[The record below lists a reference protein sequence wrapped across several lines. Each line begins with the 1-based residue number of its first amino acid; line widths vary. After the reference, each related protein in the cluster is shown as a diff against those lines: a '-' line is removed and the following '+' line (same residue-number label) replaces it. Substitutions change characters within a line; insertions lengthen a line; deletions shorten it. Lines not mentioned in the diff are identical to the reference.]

1 MSSQLN
7 SNGNTTKE
15 KNNSI
20 LLQEQQEQQAEHGET
35 GTTTTTLKQ
44 QDLLSKLDAQL
55 QELDS
60 ELLQESLISEQ
71 EKVSSDIDMAQAIS
85 MESSS
90 CSQTSTMRLSLEAS
104 GGAGSVYGDDEDA
117 GTDVN
122 AQDSDFY
129 IYSAGSPSSNI
140 SHSPGSSA
148 STSVSTS
155 LTVVTKSVHLATISE
170 LGESESIMMT
180 TTIQPPNSAPVGGSM
195 SIPKRGSSLFSPAA
209 TVVSDDGIGMHR
221 KSSSFSQTSSR
232 PLSYT
237 GSVSSLNNNRQYAG
251 SVSSLNNN
259 NRQSA
264 SISPLPKSADLVE
277 EEELEESQKRYSKAF
292 STLGITLEQ
301 FVKEKTSNNNRLSQA
316 SFASSIASPLT
327 SPRSSLFFEQHFQ
340 EDSTMSPPPSV
351 TSSFAVD
358 SPSEES
364 TANPNPK
371 RQSLLKSLSNFAKGS
386 RLSLMRPA
394 AAASAKKDFR
404 QDPQAPVLTSPVA
417 LSDHNQEKALKLL
430 GIGSGGTSPSLRKGL
445 LARMAAKRGGGGIRD
460 ADVSVTVLEALES
473 DPLVA
478 GFLKDES
485 LKNSYYCLTFDTL
498 YQFRSNYSNQKSV
511 AMIPLDSSFSVEIMD
526 TLNTYKFKLTSL
538 ERGITRVFYSPASQ
552 ELKAWVTGFNV
563 AFKSDLFSHMDL
575 PSINIENIK
584 EQGEEG
590 DGVVATTAAGGS
602 TLISDLEFEGDINDL
617 VDIVETFFAQHKQD
631 MPNQQD
637 AQQVERKS
645 PLKAAV
651 QMVDLMAAREGKLNI

>member
-1 MSSQLN
+1 MASTLDSKGNAEEKSSPKGQ
-7 SNGNTTKE
+7 
-15 KNNSI
+15 
-20 LLQEQQEQQAEHGET
+20 QEQQERQTEHGET
-35 GTTTTTLKQ
+35 GTTTLKQ

-60 ELLQESLISEQ
+60 ELLQESFLSEQ
-71 EKVSSDIDMAQAIS
+71 DKESSDIDMAQAIS

-104 GGAGSVYGDDEDA
+104 GGTEGAGSVYGDDEDA

-129 IYSAGSPSSNI
+129 NSTGSPSSNN
-140 SHSPGSSA
+140 STSPSSSA
-148 STSVSTS
+148 SASASTS
-155 LTVVTKSVHLATISE
+155 LTVVTKSAHLATISE
-170 LGESESIMMT
+170 LAESEATMT
-180 TTIQPPNSAPVGGSM
+180 TTIQPPNSAPVGDSM

-209 TVVSDDGIGMHR
+209 TVVSDDGIMHR
-221 KSSSFSQTSSR
+221 KSSSFSNTSSR

-237 GSVSSLNNNRQYAG
+237 GSVSSLSNNRQYAG

-259 NRQSA
+259 RQSA
-264 SISPLPKSADLVE
+264 AISPLPKSADLLE

-292 STLGITLEQ
+292 STLGITPEQ

-316 SFASSIASPLT
+316 SFASSIGSPRT

-340 EDSTMSPPPSV
+340 EDSSMSSTPSV

-358 SPSEES
+358 NPSNLLQE
-364 TANPNPK
+364 TASPNPK

-394 AAASAKKDFR
+394 AAAKKEFR

-430 GIGSGGTSPSLRKGL
+430 GIGSGTSPSLRKGL
-445 LARMAAKRGGGGIRD
+445 LARMAAKRGGGIRD

-498 YQFRSNYSNQKSV
+498 YQFRSNYANQKSV
-511 AMIPLDSSFSVEIMD
+511 AMIPLDSSFSVDIMD
-526 TLNTYKFKLTSL
+526 TVNTYKFKLTSL

-563 AFKSDLFSHMDL
+563 AFKSDLFSHLDL
-575 PSINIENIK
+575 PCINIDNSE
-584 EQGEEG
+584 EQGEG
-590 DGVVATTAAGGS
+590 AVVATGTGGS
-602 TLISDLEFEGDINDL
+602 TLISDLQFEGDINDL

-631 MPNQQD
+631 LPDQHDVQQD
-637 AQQVERKS
+637 ERKS

-651 QMVDLMAAREGKLNI
+651 QMVDLMAAREGKLFGQHYA